1 MQVCHLL
8 YKKAWLWAIKKWCKP
23 MDFGD
28 MGEIYKLM
36 FCNNAGLKMYMK

>member
-1 MQVCHLL
+1 
-8 YKKAWLWAIKKWCKP
+8 

-36 FCNNAGLKMYMK
+36 FCNNAGLKMYMKQKTD